1 MVHLLSFSYPTG
13 ATNYSLRAEVYID
26 DGESV
31 FPELEAQRAAIEA
44 TCDLALRWEPIEN
57 ARASRVAAYLDPVDP
72 ADRESWPAYRHWA
85 IETLGELRRVF
96 AEPIRNL
103 S

>member
-1 MVHLLSFSYPTG
+1 KYGLSFAYPAG

-31 FPELEAQRAAIEA
+31 FPLLEAQRSDLDEA
-44 TCDLALRWEPIEN
+44 CALALQWEPLEN

-72 ADRESWPAYRHWA
+72 ADRETWPRYRDWA

-103 S
+103 P